1 MRIIAFVLVSI
12 FLINASFAQNIILDN
27 QSDIDNFAL
36 DYEGVTEITS
46 LQISGSDVVN
56 LEGLSQLI
64 KIEKWLIIRGTSLSS
79 LEGLN
84 NLIMLGENSSSIPT
98 IWISLNS
105 NLTSISEIENMDIY
119 ENTSKVIIR
128 ENPLLNSCSIA
139 VICNLVSH
147 HNDILVYNNGFDCKD
162 WRTIKNNC
170 NIEVDTS
177 EKEIIFSEG
186 FEDWA
191 SSGSSNWEQTTDP
204 NQLEETYVY
213 TTESLFEGDSSLVV
227 NGNFYILGREDYSDS
242 EITYSFNAPEELID
256 IEFSY
261 MCIGYGFCGLSIFQ
275 DSLFSE
281 YQSPRFVWR
290 EAAGD
295 TILHHVVLQNISP
308 NRGYEMFTKIRFSSL
323 AVATD
328 EYFPND
334 TCELIIDDVKVK
346 KKLVVNKVDDL
357 EDYSLNV
364 YPNPTSDVIH
374 VMTNYQFDKVRVF
387 NNSGKLLSEDQF
399 DNHIDMSN
407 FLPGI
412 YFVQFYDDQNM
423 ITQKVMKF

>member
-1 MRIIAFVLVSI
+1 MKGIEFI
-12 FLINASFAQNIILDN
+12 FILMSFASVNFAQNISLDS
-27 QSDIDNFAL
+27 QSDIDDFVI
-36 DYEGVTEITS
+36 DYPGATEISS
-46 LQISGSDVVN
+46 LQISGSDVVS
-56 LEGLSQLI
+56 LEGLSQLV

-98 IWISLNS
+98 IWISSNS
-105 NLTSISEIENMDIY
+105 NLTSISEIENMDIH
-119 ENTSKVIIR
+119 ENASKVIIR
-128 ENPLLNSCSIA
+128 ENPLLNNCSIDI
-139 VICNLVSH
+139 ICDLVRY
-147 HNDILVYNNGFDCKD
+147 HNDILVYNNGLDCKD
-162 WRTIKNNC
+162 WHTIKNIC

-177 EKEIIFSEG
+177 EKETIFSEG
-186 FEDWA
+186 FEDWI
-191 SSGSSNWEQTTDP
+191 SSGSMNWEQTTHP
-204 NQLEETYVY
+204 NQLEEGYVY
-213 TTESLFEGDSSLVV
+213 TRESLVEGDSSLVV
-227 NGNFYILGREDYSDS
+227 SGNFYILGREDYSDS
-242 EITYSFNAPEELID
+242 EITYSFNEPEELID

-261 MCIGYGFCGLSIFQ
+261 KCIGDGFCGLSIFQ

-281 YQSPRFVWR
+281 YQSSRFVWR

-295 TILHHVVLQNISP
+295 TMLHHVLLQNISP

-323 AVATD
+323 AIATD

-364 YPNPTSDVIH
+364 YPNPVSDVIH

-387 NNSGKLLSEDQF
+387 NNRGELLSEDKF
-399 DNHIDMSN
+399 DYQIDVSD

-412 YFVQFYDDQNM
+412 YFIHFYDHQNM
-423 ITQKVMKF
+423 VTRKVMKL

>member
-1 MRIIAFVLVSI
+1 MKKNEFILILI
-12 FLINASFAQNIILDN
+12 FFANVSFAQNIDIDN
-27 QSDIDNFAL
+27 QSDINNFAV
-36 DYEGVTEITS
+36 DYPGVTEITS
-46 LQISGSDVVN
+46 LSIRGSDVIN

-64 KIEKWLIIRGTSLSS
+64 KIEKWLIIRGTSLPS
-79 LEGLN
+79 LAGLN

-105 NLTSISEIENMDIY
+105 NLTSISEIENMDVY
-119 ENTSKVIIR
+119 EKTSKVIIR
-128 ENPLLNSCSIA
+128 ENPLLNNCSIDI
-139 VICNLVSH
+139 ICNLVSH

-177 EKEIIFSEG
+177 EKEIIFFEG
-186 FEDWA
+186 FEDWV
-191 SSGSSNWEQTTDP
+191 SNGSSNWEQTTHP

-213 TTESLFEGDSSLVV
+213 TTESLVEGDSSLVV
-227 NGNFYILGREDYSDS
+227 NGNFYVLGREDYSDS
-242 EITYSFNAPEELID
+242 EITYSFNEPEELID

-261 MCIGYGFCGLSIFQ
+261 KCVGDGFCGLSIFQ

-290 EAAGD
+290 EAASD
-295 TILHHVVLQNISP
+295 TMLHHVILQNISP
-308 NRGYEMFTKIRFSSL
+308 NRGYEIFTKIRFSSL

-334 TCELIIDDVKVK
+334 TCKLIIDDLKVK
-346 KKLVVNKVDDL
+346 KKLVVNKVNDL
-357 EDYSLNV
+357 EDYSLNI
-364 YPNPTSDVIH
+364 YPNPASDIIH
-374 VMTNYQFDKVRVF
+374 VMTSYQFDKLRVF
-387 NNSGKLLSEDQF
+387 NNTGELLLEDKF
-399 DNHIDMSN
+399 DYQIDVSN

-412 YFVQFYDDQNM
+412 YFVHFYDNQSI
-423 ITQKVMKF
+423 ITRKVMKF